1 MGITGSNFLNW
12 WKVQLLANLKEPSLI
27 IMDDAK
33 FHLVYGKDVPQLDK
47 MNKEEM
53 IAYLRLNGVELGPC
67 ETAPMLRCKV
77 KAYIKRAS
85 SRSASGL
92 LRHEVILAPPPNYTD
107 LQPLDSIWPL
117 VMGRVARQHLPRH
130 HLGRCERSARLRIQS
145 FGKRQNF
152 HCRDNAAYP

>member
-77 KAYIKRAS
+77 KAYIKKSVKSECVRLAEA
-85 SRSASGL
+85 RSHFG
-92 LRHEVILAPPPNYTD
+92 PPSQ
-107 LQPLDSIWPL
+107 L
-117 VMGRVARQHLPRH
+117 H
-130 HLGRCERSARLRIQS
+130 
-145 FGKRQNF
+145 
-152 HCRDNAAYP
+152 